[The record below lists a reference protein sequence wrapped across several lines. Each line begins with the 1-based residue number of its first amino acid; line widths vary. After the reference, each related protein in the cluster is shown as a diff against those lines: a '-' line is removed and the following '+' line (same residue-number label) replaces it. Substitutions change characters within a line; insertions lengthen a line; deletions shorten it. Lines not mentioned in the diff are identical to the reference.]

1 MDREH
6 LPVLLEE
13 VIGALMVSPQG
24 AYVDGT
30 FGRGGRSTR
39 ILEALSPQGSLMAL
53 DRDPAAEESASQLAA
68 HDQ

>member
-13 VIGALMVSPQG
+13 VIGALMVSPHG

-30 FGRGGRSTR
+30 FGRAGT
-39 ILEALSPQGSLMAL
+39 ALVSL
-53 DRDPAAEESASQLAA
+53 RRYQRKVR
-68 HDQ
+68 